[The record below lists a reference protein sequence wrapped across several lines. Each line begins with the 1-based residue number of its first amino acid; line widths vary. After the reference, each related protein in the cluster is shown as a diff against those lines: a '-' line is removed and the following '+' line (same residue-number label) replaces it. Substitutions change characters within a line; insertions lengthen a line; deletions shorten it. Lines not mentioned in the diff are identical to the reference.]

1 MASVVCQGLQA
12 CIEPLLIETTILT
25 HKSSSKPTQVPQKPT
40 LEVNSNNGESVSKKK
55 GWTTFLSVLE
65 KPSSNHV
72 KNEEVYVHPMVKRSA
87 SALSS
92 MSLEMCTESLGAE
105 TGSDVSES
113 SDEFTLEEREKYRS
127 LMRSK
132 ARAFLDRKMVSQRK
146 GGGGFPPP
154 LTSISGSDGTVKVKP
169 HREGGRLVIKA
180 VSISDCGTKFEAERA
195 NGRLKLS
202 LSKDCFVKSETG
214 GAKMKNVGIKKE
226 CCDSDA
232 EEGGRG
238 GRWCEMNENIRK
250 VGGKTGLKIRS
261 LKRPSRLPSSFDH
274 DSTEFGLTKCKD
286 GRNGNKGIGNWSLF
300 RVVIS

>member
-12 CIEPLLIETTILT
+12 CIEPPLIETTILT
-25 HKSSSKPTQVPQKPT
+25 HKSSSMPTHVHQKPT
-40 LEVNSNNGESVSKKK
+40 LEVMNSNNGESVSKIK
-55 GWTTFLSVLE
+55 GCTFLDVLE

-113 SDEFTLEEREKYRS
+113 SDEFTLEERDRYRS
-127 LMRSK
+127 LMSSK
-132 ARAFLDRKMVSQRK
+132 ACAFDRKMVRQRK
-146 GGGGFPPP
+146 GSGGFPPP

-202 LSKDCFVKSETG
+202 LSKDCFVKTET
-214 GAKMKNVGIKKE
+214 KLKLIKL
-226 CCDSDA
+226 S
-232 EEGGRG
+232 
-238 GRWCEMNENIRK
+238 
-250 VGGKTGLKIRS
+250 
-261 LKRPSRLPSSFDH
+261 
-274 DSTEFGLTKCKD
+274 
-286 GRNGNKGIGNWSLF
+286 
-300 RVVIS
+300 

>member
-12 CIEPLLIETTILT
+12 CIKPPLIETTILT
-25 HKSSSKPTQVPQKPT
+25 HNSSSKPTQENQKPI
-40 LEVNSNNGESVSKKK
+40 LEVNSNNGESFSKKK

-65 KPSSNHV
+65 KPSLNYIKS
-72 KNEEVYVHPMVKRSA
+72 EEVYVHPMVKRSA

-92 MSLEMCTESLGAE
+92 VSLEMCTESLGTE

-132 ARAFLDRKMVSQRK
+132 ARAFDRKMVSQRK
-146 GGGGFPPP
+146 GGGGLPPP

-180 VSISDCGTKFEAERA
+180 VSVSDCGTKFEAERT

-202 LSKDCFVKSETG
+202 LSKDCFVKVETR
-214 GAKMKNVGIKKE
+214 GAREKNMGIEKD
-226 CCDSDA
+226 CCDSDVL
-232 EEGGRG
+232 EGGRG
-238 GRWCEMNENIRK
+238 EMNENRWK

-261 LKRPSRLPSSFDH
+261 LKRPSRLPNSFD
-274 DSTEFGLTKCKD
+274 DSNEFVATRCKD
-286 GRNGNKGIGNWSLF
+286 GRNGTKGIGNWSLF